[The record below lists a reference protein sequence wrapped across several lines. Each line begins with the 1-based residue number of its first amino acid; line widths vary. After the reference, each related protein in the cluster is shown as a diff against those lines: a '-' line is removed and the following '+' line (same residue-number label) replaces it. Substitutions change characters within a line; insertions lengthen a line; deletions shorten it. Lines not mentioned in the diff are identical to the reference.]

1 MTRTRRGGAPRD
13 ERAGTVGAGDGDHR
27 TITSP
32 AAATK
37 LPSRRLRPSRRHH
50 RGCVGADEP
59 RTTRG
64 PAGATRA
71 GKRERVVPRATNEGG
86 TAVPAGADAAGS
98 SLGTDTP
105 HGVVPGLHPR
115 GGATTTVSAPMTS
128 WPTVPARPDLPGMER
143 TILDRWRDED
153 VFHASMRQRAD
164 APVWTFYEGPPT
176 ANGRPGTHHVEAR
189 AFKDVFPR
197 YRTMKGL
204 SVRRKAGWDC
214 HGLPVELEVERELGL
229 DSKADIEA
237 YGIEEFNARCRESVS
252 RYVGAF
258 EELTERI
265 AFWIDTD
272 DAYRTMDPEYVDSLW
287 WGLKELW
294 DRGLIFE
301 DFRVAPYCA
310 RCGTGLSDAEV
321 AMGYRT
327 VDDPSITVRF
337 PLLDPLPGAPDD
349 PREPALLI
357 WTTTPWTLS
366 NNAGV
371 VAGPDVEY
379 ELVDTGSE
387 LVVLAAA
394 RREAVLGEDTEVVL
408 RLSGAQ
414 LAGLH
419 YSAPYTFTEYT
430 GDQRYVVLDPYVT
443 TDDGTGLVHISPGF
457 GVDDHAICK
466 REGFEIFIPV
476 DLQGRFTTG
485 PWQGTFVKDADPGI
499 IRDLQERG
507 LLLRSDTY
515 THTYPFCWRCDRPL
529 LYYAKPSWY
538 IRTTA
543 KRDQLLANN
552 AGIDWHPEHIK
563 HGRFGNWLENNVD
576 WALSRDRYWG
586 TPLPFWRCEDCDTVE
601 VIGSRAELSERA
613 GRDLTELDPHRPFV
627 DEVTLDCRACGATA
641 RRIPDVADA
650 WFDSGGMPY
659 AQWGYPHTCREEF
672 ARHYPA
678 DYICEAI
685 DQTRGWFYTLLAE
698 STLLFG
704 DSSYR
709 TCLCLG
715 HIVDADGRKMSK
727 STGNVLDPWELIDRH
742 GADALRWLM
751 FADGNPWVNR
761 RVSHELLEDVVRR
774 FLLTLWNTHV
784 FFTTYAAIDGF
795 DVTGTAPPIADRP
808 AADRW
813 VLAELAALVDTVDA
827 SLEAYDVST
836 STRALERFVEDLS
849 NWYVRRNRRRFWK
862 AAADDPA
869 DKAAAY
875 HTLHT
880 CLTTVAQL
888 LAPFTPFLAE
898 QLWTDLVR
906 SQPGL
911 DAPTSVHLTD
921 FPAAPEAWRDEELRT
936 AMTAA
941 RQVVELGRQAR
952 TNSAVRVRQPLARA
966 LVTIPEATRA
976 GLRPL
981 LVDIAE
987 ELNVKA
993 VELSDG
999 TGDLVQRH
1007 LKPNFRALGP
1017 AFQGDAPAVAA
1028 AIGGLSD
1035 DEVARVL
1042 TELEGGSARL
1052 SLDDRVLRIE
1062 PAMVEVVETPRTGW
1076 AVAADG
1082 GVAFALDTALTRE
1095 LEVEGAA
1102 RELVRAVNDQR
1113 KAAGLALDDRIE
1125 LVVSVSPPEL
1135 DDELAT
1141 AGHYTTVARE
1151 VLATAVH
1158 RQPVAD
1164 GTRVDLGELGS
1175 ALVAFRS

>member
-1 MTRTRRGGAPRD
+1 M
-13 ERAGTVGAGDGDHR
+13 
-27 TITSP
+27 S
-32 AAATK
+32 
-37 LPSRRLRPSRRHH
+37 
-50 RGCVGADEP
+50 
-59 RTTRG
+59 
-64 PAGATRA
+64 
-71 GKRERVVPRATNEGG
+71 
-86 TAVPAGADAAGS
+86 
-98 SLGTDTP
+98 
-105 HGVVPGLHPR
+105 
-115 GGATTTVSAPMTS
+115 S

-143 TILDRWRDED
+143 TILERWRDED
-153 VFHASMRQRAD
+153 VFHESLRQRAD

-189 AFKDVFPR
+189 VFKDVFPR
-197 YRTMKGL
+197 YRTMKGM

-214 HGLPVELEVERELGL
+214 HGLPVELEVEKELGL

-237 YGIEEFNARCRESVS
+237 YGIEAFNARCRESVG

-265 AFWIDTD
+265 GFWIDTD
-272 DAYRTMDPEYVDSLW
+272 DAYRTMDAEYVDSLW
-287 WGLKELW
+287 WALKQLW
-294 DRGLIFE
+294 ERELIFE

-321 AMGYRT
+321 ALGYQT

-337 PLLDPLPGAPDD
+337 PLLDPIPGVDTGG
-349 PREPALLI
+349 REPSLLI

-371 VAGPDVEY
+371 VAGPDVAY

-394 RREAVLGEDTEVVL
+394 RREAVLGEAATVVAQL
-408 RLSGAQ
+408 TAEQ

-419 YSAPYTFTEYT
+419 YQAPYTFTEYQ

-457 GVDDHAICK
+457 GVDDHAIAK

-476 DLQGRFTTG
+476 DLQGRFTAG
-485 PWQGTFVKDADPGI
+485 PWEGTFVKDADQGI

-507 LLLRSDTY
+507 LLVRSELY
-515 THTYPFCWRCDRPL
+515 THTYPFCWRCKRPL

-543 KRDQLLANN
+543 KREQLLENN

-563 HGRFGNWLENNVD
+563 QGRFGNWLENNVD

-586 TPLPFWRCEDCDTVE
+586 TPLPFWRCTDCDHVE
-601 VIGSRAELSERA
+601 VIGSRAELSDRA
-613 GRDLTELDPHRPFV
+613 GRDLFELDPHRPFV
-627 DEVTLDCRACGATA
+627 DDVELDCPSCGGVA

-650 WFDSGGMPY
+650 WFDSGGMPF
-659 AQWGYPHTCREEF
+659 AQWGYPHQGVEEF
-672 ARHYPA
+672 ERHYPA

-727 STGNVLDPWELIDRH
+727 SVGNVLDPWELIDRH

-761 RVSHELLEDVVRR
+761 RVSHEHVEDVVRR

-784 FFTTYAAIDGF
+784 FFSTYASIDGF
-795 DVTGTAPPIADRP
+795 DVAAAAPAVGDRP
-808 AADRW
+808 ASDRW

-836 STRALERFVEDLS
+836 ATRAIERYVEDLS

-862 AAADDPA
+862 AASDDPA

-880 CLTTVAQL
+880 CLTTLAQL
-888 LAPFTPFLAE
+888 LAPFVPFLAE
-898 QLWTDLVR
+898 QLWSDLVR
-906 SQPGL
+906 SQPSLG
-911 DAPTSVHLTD
+911 AATSVHLTD
-921 FPAAPEAWRDEELRT
+921 FPVADPAWRDDELRA
-936 AMTAA
+936 AMRTA
-941 RQVVELGRQAR
+941 RQVVELGRQTR
-952 TNSAVRVRQPLARA
+952 TTSGVKVRQPLARG
-966 LVTIPEATRA
+966 LVTVPAASRE
-976 GLRPL
+976 GLGAL
-981 LVDIAE
+981 LDDIGE
-987 ELNVKA
+987 ELNVRA
-993 VELSDG
+993 IELSDG
-999 TGDLVQRH
+999 TGDLVDRT

-1017 AFQGDAPAVAA
+1017 AFQGRAPAIAA
-1028 AIGGLSD
+1028 AISGLVD
-1035 DEVARVL
+1035 TEVARVVG
-1042 TELEGGSARL
+1042 ELAAGSARL
-1052 SLDDRVLRIE
+1052 AVGDEEVTLE
-1062 PAMVEVVETPRTGW
+1062 PSMVEVVESPRTGW

-1082 GVAFALDTALTRE
+1082 GVAFALDTEVTHE
-1095 LEVEGAA
+1095 LAIEGAA

-1125 LVVSVSPPEL
+1125 LVVAVSPPEL
-1135 DDELAT
+1135 DEALDR
-1141 AGHYTTVARE
+1141 AGHYATLARE

-1164 GTRVDLGELGS
+1164 GTRVDLGDLGA